1 MVQIPILM
9 YISGYS
15 LKKILGRIVL
25 TLLSMVPLASG
36 AQILQDSSAMDLVK
50 KGIGHIYNFQ
60 FTDAE
65 KIFKTINTKYPGQPV
80 TYIYKAMSIYYENYP
95 LVPGSPKS
103 KIFEAQLW
111 TSIRVCEED
120 KAWEDDPEKLLIDL
134 CARGMLM
141 LFYTENEMNREVISM
156 TPATYRGIMKSFQF
170 NSVYPD
176 FNCFTGIY
184 NYYREA
190 YPEHH
195 PVYKAIAFLFP
206 AGDKGKGLKELQ
218 YAAKNSIVLKAEA
231 VSILSWICIHYEN
244 DFLNAFNYSKSIYD
258 SFPSN
263 LYFKAEY
270 IKNLFLLKRYNEAEQ
285 VITISPD
292 ENNIYFRGQLSIFKG
307 LIQEKKYRNYDLAE
321 KFYKEGIDNLTSFN
335 ARGKEFA
342 DYGYKGLQRIKNL
355 KDGRRAEK
363 KKNEK
368 SSDEVDLG

>member
-1 MVQIPILM
+1 MQIPI
-9 YISGYS
+9 YS
-15 LKKILGRIVL
+15 KKKILGRIALAAVL
-25 TLLSMVPLASG
+25 SILPLASG
-36 AQILQDSSAMDLVK
+36 AQIFQDSSTMIIIK

-60 FTDAE
+60 FEDAE
-65 KIFKTINTKYPGQPV
+65 NIFKTINGKYPGHPV
-80 TYIYKAMSIYYENYP
+80 TYMYKAMLIYYENYP
-95 LVPGSPKS
+95 LVPGSAKS

-111 TSIRVCEED
+111 TGIRVCEEGR
-120 KAWEDDPEKLLIDL
+120 AWEEDPEKLLIDL

-141 LFYTENEMNREVISM
+141 LFYSENEMNSEVISM
-156 TPATYRGIMKSFQF
+156 TPATYKGILKSFQF

-176 FNCFTGIY
+176 FNCFTGLY

-206 AGDKGKGLKELQ
+206 AGNKEKGLKELE
-218 YAAKNSIVLKAEA
+218 YAAKNSTVLRAEA

-270 IKNLFLLKRYNEAEQ
+270 IKNLFLLKKYNEAEQ
-285 VITISPD
+285 VITTSPD

-321 KFYKEGIDNLTSFN
+321 KFYREGIDNLKSFN

-355 KDGRRAEK
+355 KDGRHTDK
-363 KKNEK
+363 KKEK
-368 SSDEVDLG
+368 PSDEIDLG